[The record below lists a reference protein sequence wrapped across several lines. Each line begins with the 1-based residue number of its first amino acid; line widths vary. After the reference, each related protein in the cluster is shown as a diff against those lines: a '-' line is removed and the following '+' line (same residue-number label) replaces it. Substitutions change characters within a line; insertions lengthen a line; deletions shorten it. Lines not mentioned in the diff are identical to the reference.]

1 MLYTHKNISISNIM
15 KTLAALLAM
24 KRKKRSYLEN
34 YKGGGGSQ
42 LYIYLFSVVDLVG
55 NDTFFA

>member
-1 MLYTHKNISISNIM
+1 MLYTHMKISISNVM

-34 YKGGGGSQ
+34 YKGGKCQ
-42 LYIYLFSVVDLVG
+42 LYTYSASSI
-55 NDTFFA
+55 